1 MSDAAPPLADG
12 RYRLI
17 SVLGVGG
24 MATVYTAFD
33 GRLQVPRAIK
43 ILSPELGQRR
53 SLRSRFEG
61 EASTMALLE
70 HPNIVRV
77 YDVGADGDR
86 AYIVMELVDGGSL
99 LDRVKRGGCLPAKLA
114 LRVTIDMLDA
124 LDVAHKRGVVHRD
137 IKPHNILL
145 SSDGKLRITD
155 FGIARMRNDEDDG
168 MTKTGAVMG
177 TWGFMAPEQRVD
189 AKSVDVRADL
199 YSVGATLYS
208 ILTGKTPVDL
218 FVADMDSSLLAGIDP
233 ELAEI
238 IKKSTRYDRQERYA
252 SSAEMAQACR
262 AILSLIPEDP
272 PDTPPMF
279 APPDDPSLQRLS
291 RGGGTGLLGPSTPP
305 QAPAPSGPKRV
316 PGPSTAQPALETMVP
331 DYEEPAAPPPTLP
344 KPAPPSPE
352 TADSGMTLAEDPG
365 LSQPPEKAGPPWG
378 VVLGGGALLLAAI
391 GLGMQLLGKD
401 NTEPVTDPDP
411 VVQVGPAVDPVVDP
425 PEVTDPVGEVNDPEV
440 KGHVVQ
446 DPVVKD
452 PVIKDP
458 VVKPP
463 PVKDPVVKDT
473 VVVSSGL
480 SHSKPGSAKV
490 GSPLTLKVTAPSSD
504 YAVTLYYRASGA
516 GSKYTA
522 RSMRG
527 SGKTF
532 SSQITPDAGFAGGLE
547 YYIQAK
553 PTAGGDLLKKGSG
566 FSPLKVPVR

>member
-99 LDRVKRGGCLPAKLA
+99 LDRVKRGGALPPMLA
-114 LRVTIDMLDA
+114 IRVTIDMLDA

-218 FVADMDSSLLAGIDP
+218 FVSDMDSSLLEGIDH
-233 ELAEI
+233 EI
-238 IKKSTRYDRQERYA
+238 AQVIKKSTRYDREERYGTA
-252 SSAEMAQACR
+252 AEMAAACR
-262 AILSLIPEDP
+262 SILSLIPEDP
-272 PDTPPMF
+272 PNTPIMF
-279 APPDDPSLQRLS
+279 APPEGSLIPQMV

-305 QAPAPSGPKRV
+305 SDSAPPIDRPKRV
-316 PGPSTAQPALETMVP
+316 PGPSSVQRALETMVP
-331 DYEEPAAPPPTLP
+331 DIEDRPPTAPPPVDNT
-344 KPAPPSPE
+344 PAPALE
-352 TADSGMTLAEDPG
+352 KADSGMTLLEQDGDTA
-365 LSQPPEKAGPPWG
+365 SPEKAGPPWG
-378 VVLGGGALLLAAI
+378 VILGAAALLLAAVGV
-391 GLGMQLLGKD
+391 GLNLMGGPD
-401 NTEPVTDPDP
+401 DP
-411 VVQVGPAVDPVVDP
+411 VDPVPETLVQVDPLLVDP
-425 PEVTDPVGEVNDPEV
+425 PVVEPDPIVP
-440 KGHVVQ
+440 

-452 PVIKDP
+452 PVVKPVVKDP
-458 VVKPP
+458 VVK
-463 PVKDPVVKDT
+463 PVKDPVVKDPVVKDPPRET

-480 SHSKPGSAKV
+480 SHSKPSSAKV
-490 GSPLTLKVTAPSSD
+490 GSPLTLKAKAPSGD
-504 YAVTLYYRASGA
+504 YTVTLYYRASGA
-516 GSKYTA
+516 GSKFTA
-522 RSMRG
+522 RTMRG
-527 SGKTF
+527 SDNSF
-532 SSQITPDAGFAGGLE
+532 SAQVTPDESFAGGLE

-553 PTAGGDLLKKGSG
+553 PTAGGELLKKGSG